1 MPPKRKGRPPA
12 RATAAKAAR
21 HTRASLAPPP
31 STSVDLEDAEELQ
44 EILAE
49 AAARPAVGNALASP
63 EAAGVAASG
72 RPSRV
77 EWERQVDARLANT
90 DRLLQEMHGMLQSA
104 LTNTR
109 SEAVGQPTSS
119 TAAPVQEPAHPLGL
133 QLQVWGLRKWC
144 KDCQKQRRR
153 GSRF

>member
-12 RATAAKAAR
+12 RATAAKPAR
-21 HTRASLAPPP
+21 HTLSAPPP
-31 STSVDLEDAEELQ
+31 STSGDLDDAEELH

-72 RPSRV
+72 RPPWV
-77 EWERQVDARLANT
+77 EWERHVDARLKNT

-104 LTNTR
+104 LTDTR
-109 SEAVGQPTSS
+109 SEAVGRPTSP
-119 TAAPVQEPAHPLGL
+119 TAALVQEPAHSPWSSTSGMGFEEMVQSLPIGAI
-133 QLQVWGLRKWC
+133 
-144 KDCQKQRRR
+144 
-153 GSRF
+153 SPN